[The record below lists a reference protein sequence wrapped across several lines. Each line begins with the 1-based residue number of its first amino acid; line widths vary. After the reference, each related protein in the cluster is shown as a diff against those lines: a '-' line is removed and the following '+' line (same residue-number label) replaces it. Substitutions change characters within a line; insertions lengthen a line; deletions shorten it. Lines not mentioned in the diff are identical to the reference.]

1 MCVCSEAGWN
11 LPGKTYAHWGV
22 FGSPV
27 YIWVGGVSV
36 GYLLIA
42 DYANWFAV
50 LSGRC
55 IYQPF
60 VYFTH
65 VGFAIGS
72 VTGLAALFSWVRGVA
87 GGAVCKIRHAFGGA
101 TLGFGTKERGCVS
114 RLCGYLRE
122 SVCAR
127 VG

>member
-11 LPGKTYAHWGV
+11 LPGKTYALWGV

-42 DYANWFAV
+42 DYATWFAV

-60 VYFTH
+60 VY
-65 VGFAIGS
+65 
-72 VTGLAALFSWVRGVA
+72 LFCFVIVFISKFGQLPKLCRGV
-87 GGAVCKIRHAFGGA
+87 
-101 TLGFGTKERGCVS
+101 VS
-114 RLCGYLRE
+114 KLYCSKL
-122 SVCAR
+122 SKL
-127 VG
+127 